1 MKRLL
6 VLLLIA
12 PFFIQATNPLE
23 GGEEKMPSIVI
34 KNLEGQDV
42 DLQKL
47 TSNGKITIVS
57 FWATWCSPCKKE
69 LSNMNELI
77 GEWKEKY
84 NVQIVAISIDDSRN
98 AFKVKP
104 YIEGVKWSFDVLIDV
119 NQDTKRSLN
128 YPNVP
133 YTLLVDQNG
142 NIVYKHTGYTEGDE
156 YVLEDKI
163 KALQ

>member
-1 MKRLL
+1 MKKLL

-12 PFFIQATNPLE
+12 PFFIKATNPMD

-47 TSNGKITIVS
+47 TSEGKITVIS

-69 LSNMNELI
+69 LDNLNELI
-77 GEWKEKY
+77 GEWKDKY
-84 NVQIVAISIDDSRN
+84 NMQIVAISIDDSRN
-98 AFKVKP
+98 AAKVKP
-104 YIEGVKWSFDVLIDV
+104 YVQGKSWNFEVLIDV
-119 NQDTKRSLN
+119 NQDTKRALN

-133 YTLLVDQNG
+133 YTLLIDQNG